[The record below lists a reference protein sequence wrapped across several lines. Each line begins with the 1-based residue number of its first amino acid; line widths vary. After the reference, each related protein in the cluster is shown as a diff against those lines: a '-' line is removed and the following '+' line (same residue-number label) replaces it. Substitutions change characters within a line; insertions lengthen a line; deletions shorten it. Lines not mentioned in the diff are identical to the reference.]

1 MKKQAR
7 HKKKQ
12 SYKAVA
18 RVLVTLLILI
28 TGLIAYYSI
37 RGGDRTL
44 LMVFHS
50 EKQVADTSGA
60 WNLILVDRDH
70 YIPANYQVEL
80 TELSNGE
87 KVDSRIYPELQQM
100 FDDAR
105 AAGLALFVREG
116 YRTWTIESK
125 NMKIRAARRKRRRRK
140 RRSMLRFRGRAS
152 IS

>member
-18 RVLVTLLILI
+18 RVLVTLLILF

-70 YIPANYQVEL
+70 YILP
-80 TELSNGE
+80 
-87 KVDSRIYPELQQM
+87 I
-100 FDDAR
+100 
-105 AAGLALFVREG
+105 
-116 YRTWTIESK
+116 
-125 NMKIRAARRKRRRRK
+125 IRWN
-140 RRSMLRFRGRAS
+140 
-152 IS
+152 

>member
-50 EKQVADTSGA
+50 E
-60 WNLILVDRDH
+60 
-70 YIPANYQVEL
+70 
-80 TELSNGE
+80 
-87 KVDSRIYPELQQM
+87 
-100 FDDAR
+100 
-105 AAGLALFVREG
+105 
-116 YRTWTIESK
+116 
-125 NMKIRAARRKRRRRK
+125 
-140 RRSMLRFRGRAS
+140 
-152 IS
+152 

>member
-87 KVDSRIYPELQQM
+87 KVDSRIYLELQQM

-116 YRTWTIESK
+116 YRTTKE
-125 NMKIRAARRKRRRRK
+125 
-140 RRSMLRFRGRAS
+140 
-152 IS
+152 

>member
-12 SYKAVA
+12 RCKAVV
-18 RVLVTLLILI
+18 RILVTLLILI
-28 TGLIAYYSI
+28 SGLLVYRSI

-44 LMVFHS
+44 LTVFHS
-50 EKQVADTSGA
+50 ENQVADTSDA
-60 WNLILVDRDH
+60 WNLILVNRDH
-70 YIPANYQVEL
+70 CIPANYQVEL

-116 YRTWTIESK
+116 YRT
-125 NMKIRAARRKRRRRK
+125 KIRAARGKRRRRK
-140 RRSMLRFRGRAS
+140 RRSMLRFRERVS

>member
-70 YIPANYQVEL
+70 YIPANYRGTDRIIQWGKGGFKD
-80 TELSNGE
+80 LSGATAD
-87 KVDSRIYPELQQM
+87 V
-100 FDDAR
+100 
-105 AAGLALFVREG
+105 
-116 YRTWTIESK
+116 
-125 NMKIRAARRKRRRRK
+125 
-140 RRSMLRFRGRAS
+140 
-152 IS
+152 